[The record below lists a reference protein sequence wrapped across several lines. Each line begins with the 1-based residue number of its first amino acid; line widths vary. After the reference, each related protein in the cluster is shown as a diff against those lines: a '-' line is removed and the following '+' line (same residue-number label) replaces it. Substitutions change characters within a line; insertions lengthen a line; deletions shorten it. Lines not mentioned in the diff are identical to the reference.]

1 MHPVTLSSLVRGRGH
16 QSKWV
21 SFPGCWWAP
30 LFKPLA
36 LWCWAEMSDRELGYT
51 FVSLQSSQRRT
62 ILEMLLGFLELQQKW
77 GRVEEGEACWS
88 FWRNPDSLK
97 RDPGSFWHCIAFPY
111 ADREE
116 ELLDLGG
123 CMCSLPQDFV

>member
-1 MHPVTLSSLVRGRGH
+1 MTLSSLVRGRGH

-62 ILEMLLGFLELQQKW
+62 ILEMLLGFLELQQPSLMLTEKKNSLTW
-77 GRVEEGEACWS
+77 VAACVACPRILCDW
-88 FWRNPDSLK
+88 
-97 RDPGSFWHCIAFPY
+97 
-111 ADREE
+111 
-116 ELLDLGG
+116 
-123 CMCSLPQDFV
+123 M